1 MDKFQLVSDYK
12 LSGDQPE
19 AVDALVKGIES
30 GMREQT
36 LMGVTGSGKTFTMA
50 NVIARINRPTLV
62 LAHNKI
68 LAAQLCS
75 EFKEFFPNNA
85 VEYFVSY
92 YDYYQPE
99 AYVPSKDVYIEKDS
113 SVNDEIDKLRHSAT
127 SAIAERRDVIIVAS
141 VSCIYSLGDP
151 EEYKSMVVSIRR
163 GMEKSRDR
171 LIADLVGIQYERNDI
186 NFVRNKFR
194 VRGDVVE
201 IFPANS
207 TDTAIRVEF
216 FGDEIDRIT
225 EINVVTGEVL
235 CSLAHAAIFPASHY
249 IVSRD
254 KMHDAIEEIK
264 QELDERIKYFKD
276 NDMLIE
282 AQRIAQRTN
291 YDIEML
297 EEIGF
302 CSGIEN
308 YSRVLA
314 RRPAGSTPFTLLDFL
329 PEDFVLFVDESHVS
343 LPQVR
348 GMYAGDRARK
358 QTLVD
363 YGFRLPS
370 AMDNAGNTSEIYKTA
385 NPYYTD
391 PENKDSSEKDPAQQ
405 LPVDASATKPS
416 SATAQ
421 VTEHTK
427 TDVNGNT
434 VSQTDSG
441 TTSSSSATAKQS
453 PSTGDT
459 SKDADQSSDSQT
471 TEKGKEF
478 YTIQTASEKVF
489 YLVIDRDG
497 EDEKVYFLTEVSEND
512 LLNTTTDNSETL
524 PKNSAAL
531 ESAIPTKDSALSN
544 NNADTTGDK
553 TQGAES
559 VEDSTEDSTEDTSEP
574 KEDTA
579 KADGSGFTYVLM
591 GIAAVAVIEVVYVVK
606 SKKKKENFID
616 EDEDEDELDE
626 DYDYD
631 DEEETE
637 QDSDEAFINGGDDT
651 ESVDTDENDNEDN
664 NNENDEE
671 NGEE

>member
-1 MDKFQLVSDYK
+1 MKNRKLSARAVVSLMLSAILFCMPIGAFFANRTNTIEVHAEDTAEQKTESASDAENTVTPGNGREENSGTDTGEGKTENSTEGTTEDSSEETQPAAKCTCKEKCSQYAVDEDCEVCAKNYKECTYINPSVKITINTPSGWHNDTTKVIVKVEDTIVSGNFTVQTVKAKVGQNGSWTDITEDMYIEISENSTIYVQVTDQKGKTYEKNRYIKCFDFTKPTLNAAVSDGL
-12 LSGDQPE
+12 LSIQ
-19 AVDALVKGIES
+19 
-30 GMREQT
+30 
-36 LMGVTGSGKTFTMA
+36 
-50 NVIARINRPTLV
+50 
-62 LAHNKI
+62 AH
-68 LAAQLCS
+68 
-75 EFKEFFPNNA
+75 
-85 VEYFVSY
+85 
-92 YDYYQPE
+92 D
-99 AYVPSKDVYIEKDS
+99 
-113 SVNDEIDKLRHSAT
+113 
-127 SAIAERRDVIIVAS
+127 
-141 VSCIYSLGDP
+141 
-151 EEYKSMVVSIRR
+151 
-163 GMEKSRDR
+163 
-171 LIADLVGIQYERNDI
+171 
-186 NFVRNKFR
+186 
-194 VRGDVVE
+194 
-201 IFPANS
+201 
-207 TDTAIRVEF
+207 TD
-216 FGDEIDRIT
+216 
-225 EINVVTGEVL
+225 
-235 CSLAHAAIFPASHY
+235 
-249 IVSRD
+249 
-254 KMHDAIEEIK
+254 
-264 QELDERIKYFKD
+264 
-276 NDMLIE
+276 
-282 AQRIAQRTN
+282 
-291 YDIEML
+291 
-297 EEIGF
+297 
-302 CSGIEN
+302 SGIKAIYVNGYEFTEHTN
-308 YSRVLA
+308 GALNIRLQQFD
-314 RRPAGSTPFTLLDFL
+314 AGYQYFTI
-329 PEDFVLFVDESHVS
+329 
-343 LPQVR
+343 
-348 GMYAGDRARK
+348 
-358 QTLVD
+358 
-363 YGFRLPS
+363 S

-391 PENKDSSEKDPAQQ
+391 PENKDSNEKDPAQQ

-434 VSQTDSG
+434 VSQTGSG

-471 TEKGKEF
+471 SEKGKEF

-579 KADGSGFTYVLM
+579 KADGSGFTYILM
-591 GIAAVAVIEVVYVVK
+591 GIAAVAVIGVVYVVK

-664 NNENDEE
+664 NNENDESFLNGGDDTVNDTESENTTEHDNDDEE

>member
-1 MDKFQLVSDYK
+1 MKNRKLSARAVVSLMLSAILFCMPIGAFFANRTNTIEVHAEDTAEQKTESASDAENTVTPGNGREENSGTDTGEGKTENSTEGTTEDSSEETQPAAKCTCKEKCSQYAVDEDCEVCAKNYKECTYINPSVKITINTPSGWHNDTTKVTVKVEDTIVSGNFTIQTVKAKVGQNGSWTDITEDMHIEISENSTIYVQVTDQKGKTYEKNRYIKCFDFTKPTLNAAVSDGL
-12 LSGDQPE
+12 LSIQ
-19 AVDALVKGIES
+19 
-30 GMREQT
+30 
-36 LMGVTGSGKTFTMA
+36 
-50 NVIARINRPTLV
+50 
-62 LAHNKI
+62 AH
-68 LAAQLCS
+68 
-75 EFKEFFPNNA
+75 
-85 VEYFVSY
+85 
-92 YDYYQPE
+92 D
-99 AYVPSKDVYIEKDS
+99 
-113 SVNDEIDKLRHSAT
+113 
-127 SAIAERRDVIIVAS
+127 
-141 VSCIYSLGDP
+141 
-151 EEYKSMVVSIRR
+151 
-163 GMEKSRDR
+163 
-171 LIADLVGIQYERNDI
+171 
-186 NFVRNKFR
+186 
-194 VRGDVVE
+194 
-201 IFPANS
+201 
-207 TDTAIRVEF
+207 TD
-216 FGDEIDRIT
+216 
-225 EINVVTGEVL
+225 
-235 CSLAHAAIFPASHY
+235 
-249 IVSRD
+249 
-254 KMHDAIEEIK
+254 
-264 QELDERIKYFKD
+264 
-276 NDMLIE
+276 
-282 AQRIAQRTN
+282 
-291 YDIEML
+291 
-297 EEIGF
+297 
-302 CSGIEN
+302 SGIKAIYVNGYEFTEHTN
-308 YSRVLA
+308 GALNIRLQQFD
-314 RRPAGSTPFTLLDFL
+314 AGYQYFTI
-329 PEDFVLFVDESHVS
+329 
-343 LPQVR
+343 
-348 GMYAGDRARK
+348 
-358 QTLVD
+358 
-363 YGFRLPS
+363 S

-434 VSQTDSG
+434 VFQTGSG

-497 EDEKVYFLTEVSEND
+497 EDEKVYFLTEVIEND

-544 NNADTTGDK
+544 NNADTTRDK

-579 KADGSGFTYVLM
+579 KADGSGFTYILM
-591 GIAAVAVIEVVYVVK
+591 GIAAVAVIGVVYVVK

-626 DYDYD
+626 DYDYE
-631 DEEETE
+631 DEEENE
-637 QDSDEAFINGGDDT
+637 KSSDESFLNGGDDT
-651 ESVDTDENDNEDN
+651 VNDTESENTTEHDND
-664 NNENDEE
+664 DEE

>member
-1 MDKFQLVSDYK
+1 VEDTIVSGNFTIQTVKAKVGQNGSWTDITEDMHIEISENSTIYVQVTDQKGKTYEKNRYIKCFDFTKPTLNAAVSDGL
-12 LSGDQPE
+12 LSIQ
-19 AVDALVKGIES
+19 
-30 GMREQT
+30 
-36 LMGVTGSGKTFTMA
+36 
-50 NVIARINRPTLV
+50 
-62 LAHNKI
+62 AH
-68 LAAQLCS
+68 
-75 EFKEFFPNNA
+75 
-85 VEYFVSY
+85 
-92 YDYYQPE
+92 D
-99 AYVPSKDVYIEKDS
+99 
-113 SVNDEIDKLRHSAT
+113 
-127 SAIAERRDVIIVAS
+127 
-141 VSCIYSLGDP
+141 
-151 EEYKSMVVSIRR
+151 
-163 GMEKSRDR
+163 
-171 LIADLVGIQYERNDI
+171 
-186 NFVRNKFR
+186 
-194 VRGDVVE
+194 
-201 IFPANS
+201 
-207 TDTAIRVEF
+207 TD
-216 FGDEIDRIT
+216 
-225 EINVVTGEVL
+225 
-235 CSLAHAAIFPASHY
+235 
-249 IVSRD
+249 
-254 KMHDAIEEIK
+254 
-264 QELDERIKYFKD
+264 
-276 NDMLIE
+276 
-282 AQRIAQRTN
+282 
-291 YDIEML
+291 
-297 EEIGF
+297 
-302 CSGIEN
+302 SGIKAIYVNGYEFTEHTN
-308 YSRVLA
+308 GALNIRLQQFD
-314 RRPAGSTPFTLLDFL
+314 AGYQYFTI
-329 PEDFVLFVDESHVS
+329 
-343 LPQVR
+343 
-348 GMYAGDRARK
+348 
-358 QTLVD
+358 
-363 YGFRLPS
+363 S

-434 VSQTDSG
+434 VFQTGSG

-579 KADGSGFTYVLM
+579 KADGSGFTYILM
-591 GIAAVAVIEVVYVVK
+591 GIAAVAVIGVVCVVK